1 MTVNTM
7 TTGRGLAPPEGTPD
21 EIRDLWRDDA
31 RVPQFDPT
39 LGVAVEV
46 TATGTPRHR
55 LAAIGDSLTHGF
67 QSGAVFNTDISYP
80 AIIAHELGWS
90 KYRYPRYSGPGGL
103 PINLELLLRQLEER
117 FGSSLSIWE
126 LPMALFA
133 ARDFMDQVEDYWER
147 GPGASVP
154 AVTGLNHHLG
164 VYGWDLRD
172 ALSRTADTCRHAMS
186 VPKDDLLDQFVENDS
201 QRAALRVYP
210 AMRATGG
217 LTLFDVARELAHDHD
232 QNADTG
238 LETLIVFLGA
248 NNALGSVAGLKVAW
262 SDVGFDDLER
272 KARYTVW
279 RPSHFAQEFDEVVE
293 RVKEI
298 GARHVIWCTVP
309 HVTIAPIARGVGR
322 KITPGS
328 QYFPF
333 CTRPW
338 IRDADFDRTRDR
350 HITGAQACAVD
361 IAVDRYNAG
370 IEQHVRRGR
379 QEGRD
384 WFLLDIAGLLDRL
397 ASRRFIEDP
406 NARPEWW
413 TPFPLPPTLS
423 ALRPVPDSRFL
434 SSDGHGGR
442 ASGGL
447 FSLDGVHPTT
457 VAYGLIAQ
465 EMINIMRL
473 ANVEFFH
480 GSGAL
485 RTDPVTV
492 DFNRLVLRDT
502 LLSHPPGNLTSTLDI
517 MGWADENLGWV
528 RRALGWAF

>member
-1 MTVNTM
+1 MTVGATI
-7 TTGRGLAPPEGTPD
+7 TGRDLVPPDDTPQEVLD
-21 EIRDLWRDDA
+21 IWEEDPRR
-31 RVPQFDPT
+31 PQFDPT
-39 LGVAVEV
+39 LGIPVEV
-46 TATGTPRHR
+46 IATGTPRHR

-90 KYRYPRYSGPGGL
+90 QYRYPRYGGPGGL
-103 PINLELLLRQLEER
+103 PINLELLLRRFEER
-117 FGSSLSIWE
+117 FDSTLSVWE
-126 LPMALFA
+126 LPMALFT

-154 AVTGLNHHLG
+154 VVTGFNHDLG

-172 ALSRTADTCRHAMS
+172 ALSRTADSCRKDMTI
-186 VPKDDLLDQFVENDS
+186 PKDDLFDQFVENDS

-210 AMRATGG
+210 STTASGG
-217 LTLFDVARELAHDHD
+217 LTLFDVARELAKDHD
-232 QNADTG
+232 QDTDSG

-262 SDVGFDDLER
+262 SDKGFDDLAH
-272 KARYTVW
+272 KGRYTVW
-279 RPSHFAQEFDEVVE
+279 QPSHFAQEFRQVVE
-293 RVKEI
+293 QVKGI

-322 KITPGS
+322 KIAPGS
-328 QYFPF
+328 HYFPF
-333 CTRPW
+333 YTRPW
-338 IRDADFDRTRDR
+338 IKDVDFDRTRDR

-361 IAVDRYNAG
+361 IAIDRYNTG
-370 IEQHVRRGR
+370 IEEQVQQGR
-379 QEGRD
+379 QEGQD

-406 NARPEWW
+406 NARPDWW
-413 TPFPLPPTLS
+413 TPYPLPPTMS
-423 ALRPVPDSRFL
+423 ALQPVPDSRFL
-434 SSDGHGGR
+434 TSDGRGGR

-465 EMINIMRL
+465 EMINIMRI
-473 ANVEFFH
+473 AKVEFFH

-502 LLSHPPGNLTSTLDI
+502 LLLHPPGNLTSTLDI
-517 MGWADENLGWV
+517 MSWADEHLGWV
-528 RRALGWAF
+528 KRALGWTF